1 MKISYA
7 VTVCNEFVE
16 IQNLITFLLEHKRTE
31 DEIVVLYDHENGW
44 AAVEE
49 FLRAKSVN
57 GEFSWHKKEFKGHF
71 AEWKNKLT
79 SLCSGDYIFQIDAD
93 EIPNETLLK
102 FLPVLIESNPL
113 NEVYLVPRV
122 NTVEGLTQE
131 HINKWKWNVNEKG
144 WVNWPDYQWRI
155 WKNLPDIK
163 WKNKVHEVLEGF
175 KTYAPLPTEESFAL
189 YHPKDI
195 KRQEKQNDYYDT
207 LEEVSNSQQGSKNY
221 INSPLEYEKESFHN
235 FMVFCVDDFAKDARP
250 DWSQNKSI
258 KYIKAQIDNSL
269 AFGWKVE
276 DIILATN
283 FDFEYRGVKS
293 VYFQNESNY
302 SKFFLKQES
311 ILELWEKGILHKNI
325 WYHDIDAFQND
336 EFGFPKFEG
345 DWGQCPYVG
354 KDGKNEEWNCGVV
367 FYKPEAMDILKNLVE
382 KQRTGKYGNCDEVT
396 TRNFVRLSP
405 EYSHRT
411 ATLNPTFNMG
421 MSGFETRYSIAH
433 KPVKILH
440 FHPDN
445 DKHYAQVV
453 KGENGMNKPVVSS
466 KLKKVLDKYF

>member
-102 FLPVLIESNPL
+102 SLPVLLESNPL

-131 HINKWKWNVNEKG
+131 HINKWKWNINEDG
-144 WVNWPDYQWRI
+144 WINWPDYQWRI

-175 KTYAPLPTEESFAL
+175 KTYAPLPTEEAFAL

-195 KRQEKQNDYYDT
+195 KRQEKQNAYYDT
-207 LEEVSNSQQGSKNY
+207 L
-221 INSPLEYEKESFHN
+221 
-235 FMVFCVDDFAKDARP
+235 
-250 DWSQNKSI
+250 
-258 KYIKAQIDNSL
+258 
-269 AFGWKVE
+269 
-276 DIILATN
+276 
-283 FDFEYRGVKS
+283 
-293 VYFQNESNY
+293 
-302 SKFFLKQES
+302 
-311 ILELWEKGILHKNI
+311 
-325 WYHDIDAFQND
+325 
-336 EFGFPKFEG
+336 
-345 DWGQCPYVG
+345 
-354 KDGKNEEWNCGVV
+354 
-367 FYKPEAMDILKNLVE
+367 
-382 KQRTGKYGNCDEVT
+382 
-396 TRNFVRLSP
+396 
-405 EYSHRT
+405 
-411 ATLNPTFNMG
+411 
-421 MSGFETRYSIAH
+421 
-433 KPVKILH
+433 
-440 FHPDN
+440 
-445 DKHYAQVV
+445 
-453 KGENGMNKPVVSS
+453 
-466 KLKKVLDKYF
+466 